1 MQQSSEV
8 HTSKSSSFAGRVK
21 ASHSIEL
28 TVIVELICFLCNMKD
43 HSKDSGLLNRPI
55 QDYDELSFIFG
66 DEYDPSAAEIQLER
80 DQNTHSDDSKISE
93 DPMEQKIANEDIRYL
108 VLKIG
113 ELIDAVK
120 SLKPRDF
127 AED

>member
-1 MQQSSEV
+1 
-8 HTSKSSSFAGRVK
+8 
-21 ASHSIEL
+21 
-28 TVIVELICFLCNMKD
+28 MKD

-80 DQNTHSDDSKISE
+80 DQNTHSDDSKISG
-93 DPMEQKIANEDIRYL
+93 DPMEQKIGNEDIRYL

-113 ELIDAVK
+113 ELIDVVK
-120 SLKPRDF
+120 SLKPRDLPKTCGKRLQLAATMRGCQSLHSNIF
-127 AED
+127 